1 MTNTFQDLLG
11 SAREAVRNDNS
22 TNYEW
27 SPEEAKIKTLGNVL
41 RITGYIAGRRN
52 ALSSDINE
60 EQAKVEFDRAKEE
73 LLQNGKQSAFITKVK
88 ANGEPMESQME
99 IKNDTAYTKTG
110 LRSMDFEAY
119 ERCAKGY
126 YKINLKEARPEYIAA
141 ELTSRAGKS
150 VDDLNTDENE
160 ASVHRAA
167 KAISDN
173 GQFILIKE
181 AELVKTLL
189 EHDTKYIDAVN
200 EGAAVGKAIPYMKQS
215 KRNEERFT
223 IKFNYIDTNKNPV
236 KGGIGHLGLP
246 YAVNR
251 DYVGEVPADIVE
263 VTNAQKAKD
272 VFPGINVTAV
282 GLTKEFV
289 KYEEGPTMRVRE
301 EIPYA
306 EYATEYAKMGVSEE
320 MLTAIRGNSKKKV
333 DAVTIDDM
341 YTKSRQA
348 YEMYKTIK

>member
-1 MTNTFQDLLG
+1 MTNAFQDLLNKDG
-11 SAREAVRNDNS
+11 MAW
-22 TNYEW
+22 TN
-27 SPEEAKIKTLGNVL
+27 PEESKIKTLGNVL
-41 RITGYIAGRRN
+41 RITGYIAGRKN
-52 ALSSDINE
+52 ALSLDINE
-60 EQAKVEFDRAKEE
+60 EAAKEAFDRAKEE
-73 LLQNGKQSAFITKVK
+73 LLADGRPSAFITKVK
-88 ANGEPMESQME
+88 ANGEKMESQME
-99 IKNDTAYTKTG
+99 IKADTTYTKTG
-110 LRSMDFEAY
+110 LRSMDFNAY
-119 ERCAKGY
+119 ERCSQGF
-126 YKINLKEARPEYIAA
+126 YKVNLKEARPEYIAA

-173 GQFILIKE
+173 GQFLLIKE

-189 EHDTKYIDAVN
+189 EHDTKYVDAVN
-200 EGAAVGKAIPYMKQS
+200 EGTAVGKAIPYMKQS
-215 KRNEERFT
+215 KRVKERFT
-223 IKFNYIDTNKNPV
+223 IKFNWIDTNKNPV
-236 KGGIGHLGLP
+236 KGGIGYLGLP

-251 DYVGEVPADIVE
+251 DYVGEVPADIIE
-263 VTNAQKAKD
+263 VTNEAKARE
-272 VFPGINVTAV
+272 VFPGIDVSSI

-301 EIPYA
+301 EIPFDD
-306 EYATEYAKMGVSEE
+306 YATEYAKMGVTEE